1 MGEVVL
7 NNLYAQ
13 TQMQAVFG
21 INMVALVDGEPRL
34 LNLKEILQAF
44 LRHRREV
51 VTRRT
56 IYLLRKAREK
66 GHILEGLAVALA
78 NIDDVIQ
85 LIKESPSSAEA
96 KEKLLSRSW
105 QSSSVLAMLEASGAD
120 TCRPEEL
127 PEEFGLKGE
136 EYYLSPAQAQAILDL
151 RLHRLTGLEHE
162 KLINDYKELLKQ
174 IADFLEILG
183 SESRLFEVLR
193 EEMNHVR
200 DSYADERRTEIVG
213 SQLDLTMEDLITQED
228 RVVTISRSGYAK
240 SQPLT
245 DYQAQRRGGMGK
257 AAASVKDEDVVE
269 HLLIANSHDTLLCF
283 SSFGKV
289 YWIRVFNIPI
299 ASRTSR
305 GRPLVNILPLEEGE
319 QITSMLPVNDY
330 EAGHFIVMATLR
342 GTIKKTPLENFSRP
356 RSVGLRAIE
365 LDEGDRLIGT
375 ALTNGEREIML
386 LSSSGKAIRFKES
399 DVRAMGRTARGVRG
413 IKMAEGHEMISLI
426 IADDEKQVLTVSEY
440 GYGKRTST
448 EEFPVYGRG
457 GQGVIAMQTSE
468 RNGSLVGA
476 VQVEEGD
483 QIMLISNKGTLVRTR
498 VDEVSVL
505 SRNTQG
511 VRLIKLKKDETLVG
525 IEQVADAET
534 AELIDG
540 ADEPESG
547 DSDE

>member
-1 MGEVVL
+1 
-7 NNLYAQ
+7 
-13 TQMQAVFG
+13 
-21 INMVALVDGEPRL
+21 
-34 LNLKEILQAF
+34 
-44 LRHRREV
+44 
-51 VTRRT
+51 
-56 IYLLRKAREK
+56 
-66 GHILEGLAVALA
+66 
-78 NIDDVIQ
+78 
-85 LIKESPSSAEA
+85 
-96 KEKLLSRSW
+96 
-105 QSSSVLAMLEASGAD
+105 
-120 TCRPEEL
+120 
-127 PEEFGLKGE
+127 
-136 EYYLSPAQAQAILDL
+136 
-151 RLHRLTGLEHE
+151 
-162 KLINDYKELLKQ
+162 
-174 IADFLEILG
+174 
-183 SESRLFEVLR
+183 
-193 EEMNHVR
+193 
-200 DSYADERRTEIVG
+200 
-213 SQLDLTMEDLITQED
+213 
-228 RVVTISRSGYAK
+228 
-240 SQPLT
+240 
-245 DYQAQRRGGMGK
+245 
-257 AAASVKDEDVVE
+257 
-269 HLLIANSHDTLLCF
+269 
-283 SSFGKV
+283 
-289 YWIRVFNIPI
+289 
-299 ASRTSR
+299 
-305 GRPLVNILPLEEGE
+305 LVNILPLEEGE